1 MLLLLTTTHSHQG
14 CKGCIIQLHIKES
27 ACIVHLIESFT
38 KFSLIE
44 LVTLLLSHFSNALQA
59 FLGINQRL
67 SLQQTPLNRL
77 SLRWWKPSDP

>member
-1 MLLLLTTTHSHQG
+1 MLLPTILRKQCFETDCIQINIIKSSSLIHLV
-14 CKGCIIQLHIKES
+14 KGIIR
-27 ACIVHLIESFT
+27 
-38 KFSLIE
+38 FSLIE
-44 LVTLLLSHFSNALQA
+44 LVTLLLSYFSDALQA